1 MKTIAASVFAASAA
15 TLALLGSAP
24 AVASEDL
31 AKQKACLACHAV
43 DQKLV
48 GPAYKAVADKYKSD
62 KDAETKLAAKIR
74 AGGVG
79 VWGQIPM
86 PANPAVSEAES
97 KTLAKW
103 VLAMA
108 APATAP
114 AKK

>member
-1 MKTIAASVFAASAA
+1 MKTIAASIFASVAA
-15 TLALLGSAP
+15 LALLGSAP

-31 AKQKACLACHAV
+31 AKQKACLACHQI
-43 DQKLV
+43 DKKLV
-48 GPAYKAVADKYKSD
+48 GPAYADIASKYKAD